1 MTPELERALGELYRG
16 QTNVATKAKELNIPL
31 KELQQTLIEYIN
43 RTPIDPTAW
52 SDDIEL
58 SWPYTT

>member
-1 MTPELERALGELYRG
+1 MTPELERALSELYRG
-16 QTNVATKAKELNIPL
+16 QTNVAVKAKELNIPL

-52 SDDIEL
+52 SNDIDL
-58 SWPYTT
+58 VWPYIT

>member
-1 MTPELERALGELYRG
+1 MTPDLERALNDLYRG
-16 QTNVATKAKELNIPL
+16 QTNVALKAKELNTPL

-43 RTPIDPTAW
+43 RNPIDPTAW
-52 SDDIEL
+52 SADIEL